1 MNVYEDF
8 DARLGA
14 VIDSI
19 KQLLYSRHEDIFERL
34 DFEEDDIYLEPMLY
48 TYVNQNDDKWL
59 DSIIYGYETK
69 RKAQISVFSNAEGVI
84 YLPRI
89 GYFKTPVLSACLSLH
104 TGEGGITLSSDGLP
118 VDYTFEPLLFL
129 GNGMEVVKYQHPLL
143 EVVFTEQV
151 PEGTLIAIEGI
162 YEPHL
167 DSLRKGMEI
176 IAENNPENFNI
187 LTRNVKKVMLFRA
200 EKPNSFAVMKAHNMI
215 FLNVNTWDTEVFFA
229 DHISHE
235 GGHVIFN
242 TLTYESKFEMFTC
255 HHNTAFAEVTGEE
268 REHSSV
274 YLRFHAFF
282 SYYEIMRCIRSCI
295 EHGSLSEKNRR
306 EAEGRYVFHAHR
318 FKLALESFEHLDVFK
333 PVGLA
338 WFDFFKAFSLS
349 LQDKYHALEPR
360 YVLNEQPYD
369 FNSSI
374 FEKQNPVSS
383 VAQS

>member
-1 MNVYEDF
+1 MNVYADF

-19 KQLLYSRHEDIFERL
+19 KQLLYARHEDIFERL
-34 DFEEDDIYLEPMLY
+34 DFEDDDIYLEPMLY
-48 TYVNQNDDKWL
+48 CYVNQSDDAWL
-59 DSIIYGYETK
+59 DSIIYGYEAK
-69 RKAQISVFSNAEGVI
+69 RKESISVFSNAEGVI

-89 GYFKTPVLSACLSLH
+89 GYFKTSVPSACLSLH
-104 TGEGGITLSSDGLP
+104 TGEAGITLSNNGSP
-118 VDYTFEPLLFL
+118 VDYVFEPLLFL
-129 GNGMEVVKYQHPLL
+129 SNGMEVVKYQHPLL

-151 PEGTLIAIEGI
+151 PEGTHIAIEGI

-167 DSLRKGMEI
+167 DSLKKGMEI
-176 IAENNPENFNI
+176 IAEHNPENFGI
-187 LTRNVKKVMLFRA
+187 LTRNVKKVMLFHA

-215 FLNVNTWDTEVFFA
+215 FLNVNAWDTEVFFA

-242 TLTYESKFEMFTC
+242 TLTYESKYDMFTC

-282 SYYEIMRCIRSCI
+282 SYYEIMRCISSCI
-295 EHGSLSEKNRR
+295 KQGSLSEKNRR

-318 FKLALESFEHLDVFK
+318 FKLALESFENLNVFK
-333 PVGLA
+333 PAGLA

-349 LQDKYHALEPR
+349 LQDRYNALEPR